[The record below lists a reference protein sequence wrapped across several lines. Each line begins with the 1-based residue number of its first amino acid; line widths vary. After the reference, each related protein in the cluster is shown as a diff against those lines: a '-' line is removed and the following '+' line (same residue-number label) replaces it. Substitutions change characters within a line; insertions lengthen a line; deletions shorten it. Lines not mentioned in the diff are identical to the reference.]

1 MVLLFPGFVI
11 SDDMKA
17 LAPEPEEIPESVE
30 LMGAT
35 VGRIY
40 LEDAI
45 SVDIYEKMENYPG
58 DVLIFHGTAD
68 NIVPISYSER
78 SVTAFPSA
86 ELVTIEGAGHGFSG
100 NDDLYVTNLAVDF
113 VKSHLASSRPSPAFS
128 DKTDL
133 SEAS

>member
-1 MVLLFPGFVI
+1 
-11 SDDMKA
+11 
-17 LAPEPEEIPESVE
+17 
-30 LMGAT
+30 
-35 VGRIY
+35 
-40 LEDAI
+40 
-45 SVDIYEKMENYPG
+45 MENYPG

-78 SVTAFPSA
+78 AVTAFPSA
-86 ELVTIEGAGHGFSG
+86 ELVTIEGAGHGFRG

-113 VKSHLASSRPSPAFS
+113 VKSHLASSRPIPAFS